1 MTGLGITDILQ
12 QIGVHSRLHFYKL
25 NSNHHPLPLF
35 RERKSERG
43 MRERERERERV
54 EEERKR

>member
-25 NSNHHPLPLF
+25 NSNHHPLPLL
-35 RERKSERG
+35 RERKREG
-43 MRERERERERV
+43 ARERERKKEG
-54 EEERKR
+54 